1 MFGITD
7 LATYL
12 VGVIIIITLPGP
24 NSLHCLSVSASQ
36 GRRAGMGAMSGILV
50 GDTILILATVF
61 GAGTLLKLY
70 PAVFDVIKLIGG
82 CYLAYLGTR
91 LIVGAYHTFKNRH
104 AIVGKSFNPPKVQNQ
119 NHFYRSLSL
128 SLTNPKAILFFLSFF
143 VQFVSPT
150 YDKPFLTFFVLAVIL
165 QLVSFLYLLL
175 LVFSGKKLA
184 DVFGSRP
191 IIMTLAMFGVGCL
204 FIGFGVNLWLAR
216 L

>member
-7 LATYL
+7 LTAYL
-12 VGVIIIITLPGP
+12 IGVIIIITLPGP
-24 NSLHCLSVSASQ
+24 NSLYCLSVAASR
-36 GRRAGMGAMSGILV
+36 GKRAGGQAMAGILV

-70 PAVFDVIKLIGG
+70 PSMFDVIKLIGG
-82 CYLAYLGTR
+82 CYLAYLGIR
-91 LIVGAYHTFKNRH
+91 LIIGAYHTFKSRH
-104 AIVGKSFNPPKVQNQ
+104 LIANQRFNPPKVANQ
-119 NHFYRSLSL
+119 NYFYRSLSL

-165 QLVSFLYLLL
+165 QIVSFLYLLL
-175 LVFSGKKLA
+175 LVLSGKKLA
-184 DVFGSRP
+184 GVFGSRP
-191 IIMTLAMFGVGCL
+191 LIMTLAMFSVGCL